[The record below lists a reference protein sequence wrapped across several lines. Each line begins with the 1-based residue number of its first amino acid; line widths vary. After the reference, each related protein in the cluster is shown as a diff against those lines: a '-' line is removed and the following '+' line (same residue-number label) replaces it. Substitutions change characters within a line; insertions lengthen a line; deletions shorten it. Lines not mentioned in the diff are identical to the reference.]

1 MVVVDASVVVT
12 ALGSDGTDADR
23 ARARLRD
30 QQLVAPHLID
40 VEAIAAW
47 RNLAARGQL
56 DERRADLALADL
68 ATLQLRRVP
77 HRLLLGRCW
86 ELRHD
91 LTPYDATYVAP
102 ADRPGTPLLTFD
114 ARLAP
119 APGPRCEI
127 EVLRSG

>member
-1 MVVVDASVVVT
+1 MIVVDASIVVT
-12 ALGSDGTDADR
+12 ALGSDGTDADQ
-23 ARARLRD
+23 ARSRLRD
-30 QQLVAPHLID
+30 QHLVAPHLID

-77 HRLLLGRCW
+77 HRLLLARCW
-86 ELRHD
+86 ELRHN
-91 LTPYDATYVAP
+91 LTPYDATYVAL
-102 ADRPGTPLLTFD
+102 AERLGTALLTFD
-114 ARLAP
+114 ARLAA

-127 EVLRSG
+127 EVLRPG